1 MIDAEHA
8 LPITRQAQLLKL
20 SRASVYYLPRATPT
34 ADLTLMR
41 RIDEL
46 HLNHPFA
53 GSRMLRD
60 SAGSG
65 GLLRRAQARGDAHED
80 DGHRGAV
87 STS

>member
-8 LPITRQAQLLKL
+8 LPITRQAELLEL
-20 SRASVYYLPRATPT
+20 SRASVYYLPRATPQ

-53 GSRMLRD
+53 GTPHAAR
-60 SAGSG
+60 SAAPR
-65 GLLRRAQARGDAHED
+65 GLQRRP
-80 DGHRGAV
+80 
-87 STS
+87 